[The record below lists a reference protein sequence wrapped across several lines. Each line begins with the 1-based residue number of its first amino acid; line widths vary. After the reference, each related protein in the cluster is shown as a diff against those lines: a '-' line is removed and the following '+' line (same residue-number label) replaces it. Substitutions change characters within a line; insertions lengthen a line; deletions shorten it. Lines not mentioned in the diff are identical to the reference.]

1 MKAKKTIVQR
11 FSQNL
16 RPGISYEQ
24 VQAISEDLD
33 KEDLVVYVLLTQ
45 AACKIQKAFRSHIAR
60 KKFAQEKQ
68 EIRVELE
75 TELEEARSCRAQ
87 IRSIE
92 NPTGMSSLV
101 NQILSSIPSDS
112 KENSPERGSEGATNA
127 AVPRLN

>member
-1 MKAKKTIVQR
+1 M
-11 FSQNL
+11 
-16 RPGISYEQ
+16 
-24 VQAISEDLD
+24 
-33 KEDLVVYVLLTQ
+33 VVYVLLTQ

-60 KKFAQEKQ
+60 KKFVQEKE

-112 KENSPERGSEGATNA
+112 KENSPEGGDGAETNS